1 MTKLILVRH
10 GQTVWN
16 KLGKYQGQADIEL
29 SEEGRKQAAMLAD
42 NFPIEKVDA
51 IYSSPLIRAKETAEA
66 IGAAFS
72 LPVETCPEFCEIS
85 FGKWEGLTYD
95 EIHAQWPKEHDL
107 LFNRPDLLTCPE
119 GEGFSQVQK
128 RAAGKMEALIKENPD
143 KTLVI
148 AAHGGVIRTLLCHAL
163 GMPLKN
169 MWRIRQDNTAV
180 NLVTAYNEGLTVEL
194 MNSTVHLSD
203 SNLNMNL
210 NTWVK
215 KS

>member
-1 MTKLILVRH
+1 M
-10 GQTVWN
+10 
-16 KLGKYQGQADIEL
+16 
-29 SEEGRKQAAMLAD
+29 
-42 NFPIEKVDA
+42 
-51 IYSSPLIRAKETAEA
+51 
-66 IGAAFS
+66 
-72 LPVETCPEFCEIS
+72 
-85 FGKWEGLTYD
+85 
-95 EIHAQWPKEHDL
+95 

-180 NLVTAYNEGLTVEL
+180 NLVSAYNEGLIVEL
-194 MNSTVHLSD
+194 MNSTVHLSN
-203 SNLNMNL
+203 SNLDMNI
-210 NTWVK
+210 NNWVK

>member
-29 SEEGRKQAAMLAD
+29 SEVGKEQAALLAR

-51 IYSSPLIRAKETAEA
+51 IYSSPLVRARETAEA
-66 IGAAFS
+66 LGTALNI
-72 LPVETCPEFCEIS
+72 PVETCEEFCEIS

-107 LFNRPDLLTCPE
+107 LFTRPDLLTCPD
-119 GEGFSQVQK
+119 GEGFTQVQE
-128 RAAGKMEALIKENPD
+128 RATAKMEKIIRENPD

-148 AAHGGVIRTLLCHAL
+148 VAHGGVIRTLLCHAL

-169 MWRIRQDNTAV
+169 MWHIRQDNTAV
-180 NLVTAYNEGLTVEL
+180 NLVAVYNEGLMVEL
-194 MNSTVHLSD
+194 MNSTVHLSG
-203 SNLNMNL
+203 SNLKTNL
-210 NTWVK
+210 NNWVK

>member
-29 SEEGRKQAAMLAD
+29 SEVGRKQASLLAQK
-42 NFPIEKVDA
+42 FPIEKVDA
-51 IYSSPLIRAKETAEA
+51 IYSSPLIRAKETAEI
-66 IGAAFS
+66 IGAKFNI
-72 LPVETCPEFCEIS
+72 PVETCPEFCEIS

-95 EIHAQWPKEHDL
+95 EIHTQWPKEHDM
-107 LFNRPDLLTCPE
+107 LFTRPDLLTCPE
-119 GEGFSQVQK
+119 GEGFTQVQERSAK
-128 RAAGKMEALIKENPD
+128 KMESLIKENPD
-143 KTLVI
+143 KTFVI

-203 SNLNMNL
+203 SALNGNLNS
-210 NTWVK
+210 WVK